1 MREFE
6 LHTPL
11 SEEEIRG
18 LNVGDCVFI
27 SGTLITARDAAH
39 KRIME
44 YLAEKR
50 ELPFSFDGLVLY
62 HCGPLVRK
70 VGDEWVVLVAGPT
83 TSMRMEPFEA
93 EVIEKLG
100 VRLIVGKG
108 GMGENTRKALRR
120 YGAAYGAFTG
130 GAAVLAAEHIERIVR
145 VEWLDLGMP
154 DAVWILEV
162 KHFGPLVV
170 GMDSHGRSLFDMVKA
185 NAERRSGFRIPF

>member
-1 MREFE
+1 MRKIE

-11 SEEEIRG
+11 SEREIRD
-18 LNVGDCVFI
+18 LNVGDCVFV
-27 SGTLITARDAAH
+27 SGTMVTARDAAH

-70 VGDEWVVLVAGPT
+70 VGDGWVALAAGPT

-93 EVIEKLG
+93 EVIRKLG
-100 VRLIVGKG
+100 VRLIIGKG
-108 GMGENTRKALRR
+108 GMGEKTGKALER

-130 GAAVLAAEHIERIVR
+130 GAAVLAAKHIERIIR

-154 DAVWILEV
+154 DAVWVLEA
-162 KHFGPLVV
+162 KHFGPIVI
-170 GMDSHGRSLFDMVKA
+170 GMDSHGRSLFEIVKS
-185 NAERRSGFRIPF
+185 NAEKHRWSP